1 MNFAD
6 QIAMGQ
12 GGSVLKSGDYSEACV
27 PPNGKAIVAIQALN
41 ANVVMASSSPETGF
55 AELVSGTTIPA
66 GSTVLGRWASATL
79 TSGNAIIYFG

>member
-12 GGSVLKSGDYSEACV
+12 GGSVLQAGIGTV
-27 PPNGKAIVAIQALN
+27 TPPSGKAIVAIQALN
-41 ANVVMASSSPETGF
+41 ANVLMASSNPETGF
-55 AELVSGTTIPA
+55 ADLLTSTIPA
-66 GSTVLGRWASATL
+66 GSTVLGRWTTITL

>member
-12 GGSVLKSGDYSEACV
+12 GGSVLQSGSGTV
-27 PPNGKAIVAIQALN
+27 TPPSGKVIAAIQALN

-55 AELVSGTTIPA
+55 ADLVSGTTIPA
-66 GSTVLGRWASATL
+66 GSTVLGRW
-79 TSGNAIIYFG
+79 TSIVLSEGNAIVYFG